1 MFPDLPLCSLHVPIN
16 KYFSEKNKY
25 IKYRGVLNAYQVGA
39 DREPACVDKVGLKP
53 TNST

>member
-25 IKYRGVLNAYQVGA
+25 IKYRGVLNAYQVVA
-39 DREPACVDKVGLKP
+39 DSEQAYVDKVGLRP
-53 TNST
+53 TTST